1 MIIPGALVFGMV
13 IVVPMAMILSDRLQG
28 RSRIPKWVPVA
39 AALIASMSFLV
50 SKGTTSAAL
59 CLPWILVCGAVG
71 LEKVGHPRALIAR
84 LAFLLPHGYLVFG
97 AGWLIVSRYGG
108 RPLDLPAVIVELTAV
123 HFHYA
128 GFVAP
133 IVIAITRDHQA
144 RARSGLLVALWLA
157 LAASPL
163 TALGFVYSAT
173 IGAVGA
179 VTFMAGLMLWSLIT
193 FALVLRNMTRDARIP
208 MAIAAV
214 SVLFSMT
221 LAAVY
226 AIGVA
231 AGESWIQIP
240 TMARTHGLLN
250 AFGFSFCG
258 AGAWLLATRAKA
270 PATTRG
276 SEFSS

>member
-1 MIIPGALVFGMV
+1 MV

-28 RSRIPKWVPVA
+28 RSRIPKWIPVA
-39 AALIASMSFLV
+39 AATIASTSFLV
-50 SKGTTSAAL
+50 SKGTASAAL
-59 CLPWILVCGAVG
+59 CVPWILVCAAVG
-71 LEKVGHPRALIAR
+71 LEKLGHPRTLIAR

-108 RPLDLPAVIVELTAV
+108 RPLDLPTVIVELTAV

-157 LAASPL
+157 LVASPL

-179 VTFMAGLMLWSLIT
+179 VTFMAGLMLWSVIT
-193 FALVLRNMTRDARIP
+193 FAMVLPNVTRDARIP
-208 MAIAAV
+208 MGIAAA

-221 LAAVY
+221 LAAIY

-231 AGESWIQIP
+231 AGEGWLQIP
-240 TMARTHGLLN
+240 TMARAHGLLN
-250 AFGFSFCG
+250 ALGFSFCG

-270 PATTRG
+270 PATP
-276 SEFSS
+276 